1 MMHRLNRKKSEI
13 RELHLQLISA
23 KNEVERLRVWIRK
36 FKISEP
42 SFLDRFVLLC
52 ASNVDCRRRTRNCRS
67 SCAAI
72 SKKRIP
78 SVRSC
83 FACPAR
89 IRPFR
94 RRCVCACVLI
104 GRMIRCIAL

>member
-1 MMHRLNRKKSEI
+1 MIHRLNRKKSEI

-42 SFLDRFVLLC
+42 SFLDRYVLRC
-52 ASNVDCRRRTRNCRS
+52 ASNVDYRRRMRSCRS
-67 SCAAI
+67 SYVPI
-72 SKKRIP
+72 SKRRIP
-78 SVRSC
+78 FVRSS
-83 FACPAR
+83 FACPVR

-94 RRCVCACVLI
+94 RGCVCAYVLI
-104 GRMIRCIAL
+104 GRMNRCIAL

>member
-1 MMHRLNRKKSEI
+1 MRRLNRKKSEI
-13 RELHLQLISA
+13 RELHLQLIST

-42 SFLDRFVLLC
+42 SFLDRYVLQC
-52 ASNVDCRRRTRNCRS
+52 VSNVDYRHRTRNCRS
-67 SCAAI
+67 SCGPI
-72 SKKRIP
+72 SKRRIP

-89 IRPFR
+89 IRLFR

-104 GRMIRCIAL
+104 GRMIRCTAL